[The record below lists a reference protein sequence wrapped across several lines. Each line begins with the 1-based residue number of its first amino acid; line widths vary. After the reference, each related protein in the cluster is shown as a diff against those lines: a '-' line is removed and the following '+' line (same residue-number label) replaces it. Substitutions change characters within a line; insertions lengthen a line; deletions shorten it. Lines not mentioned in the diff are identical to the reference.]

1 MGNEYIFT
9 GPGHYDDQSETV
21 AGRRLV
27 IHTAKGAASV
37 SLFASLCVVLSY
49 FFILWYQSSMANR
62 ISLRLIV
69 FACLVNSIYNV
80 MQLTVTSILDTS
92 SSCRPAIYVVIVT
105 DIMCC
110 MCLAMI
116 GVNLVMILIV
126 RINHPA
132 KMEKY
137 YYACIILVTLLGL
150 LMPLASNNPG
160 TAPSGR
166 MCWYLY
172 YFVGRVTRVFKWMWY
187 YGCIIFSI
195 VLATICSGLII
206 AKFARRKDLFGGTLD
221 MASKGERFGNTEGIT
236 NYRRHVRPGQNT
248 TVIFR
253 KVILRCICYPLI
265 PLICKGCGVGIEA
278 AGIAVAYIP
287 IGLLVADAL
296 LANLIG
302 FFISC
307 IYFTDPPVLAVIREL
322 FGRAKRRY
330 VDEYCSAQPLRKQ
343 HPSPQSSARRF
354 AQKHKGSL
362 EQLSNWT
369 LQRFF
374 SADDVSTV
382 SKHSSRSDTSLYA
395 LSLSPESS
403 IYGNGSELLSGL
415 NTRILEKKAK
425 ALEAVQGRTSV
436 SVGIIANN
444 TSKDER
450 RIKEGIDSPTE
461 IVRSASTGRRY
472 THPHINISDPH
483 GRVAER
489 VSRIINSPGLVSSNP
504 STLSDSNDVNATGGK
519 EEQEEENREEEEN
532 EEEKKG
538 KGYYYSFIRRVYQIC
553 FPCLIGKDKKHE
565 LLYIM
570 PMHLVSGDQRIKRA
584 AMESMSM
591 NEMWALDAVQRH
603 STVRRGSDANSRRS
617 HRAFNTM
624 PGDTMSG
631 ESEKKGHSVRMV
643 EPYRYP
649 RLAMFIHWLLVNIFR
664 VKPTVQQ
671 DSEHSIELFDVTERD
686 APGHLEPIMQRP
698 IRDIEHGD
706 LHHQLHQLQV
716 AHNVA
721 EASRDSDKRASG
733 NGVEES
739 LENSDNDSNNFF
751 KRSSIRAV
759 SFSQPNTDKPDIN
772 KFTPESILRT
782 FSNTSSQY
790 EERFQYPNVDY
801 ENDDPKGKRPIMQ
814 RLRTLEREP
823 PFKSILPGKDNSSRK
838 SVKSADSTQTS
849 AEKFVV
855 TVTDTGGDPTHQEVY
870 PVHLEDKSI
879 KENNNQQQHRPRIFR
894 RVSDMSPQQWAK
906 DKSLL
911 QHVWGRGSSPSKSI
925 KIAKQFAG
933 RVGDTSIV
941 KSMNNRYG
949 SSSSPTSE
957 HYSENLSPPQSLQFP
972 SSSPESSHSELYAQA
987 LDARP
992 RHLIKKPIEK
1002 QSLNTVK
1009 SSATQFDPSTAETLM
1024 LDDFGMDHFVQPNI
1038 RPQPTE
1044 KERCVIN
1051 QAVESLYGFSSGAT
1065 RVIYVHSWNQEGMNR
1080 VVVREEPWDYDI
1092 MILRALQQF

>member
-1 MGNEYIFT
+1 MEYENIFS
-9 GPGHYDDQSETV
+9 GPGHYDDQSGTV
-21 AGRRLV
+21 AGRHLV
-27 IHTAKGAASV
+27 VHTAKGAASV
-37 SLFASLCVVLSY
+37 SLFASVCVVLSY

-92 SSCRPAIYVVIVT
+92 SSCRPAIYVVIAT

-137 YYACIILVTLLGL
+137 YYACIIVVTLLGIL
-150 LMPLASNNPG
+150 IPLAPNTSG
-160 TAPSGR
+160 SAPSGR
-166 MCWYLY
+166 MC
-172 YFVGRVTRVFKWMWY
+172 
-187 YGCIIFSI
+187 C
-195 VLATICSGLII
+195 GLII
-206 AKFARRKDLFGGTLD
+206 AKFARRQDLFGGTLD

-236 NYRRHVRPGQNT
+236 NYRRHVRPGQKT

-278 AGIAVAYIP
+278 AGIAVVYIP
-287 IGLLVADAL
+287 IGLLTADAL
-296 LANLIG
+296 LANLIENAGELG

-343 HPSPQSSARRF
+343 QRPPQSSALF
-354 AQKHKGSL
+354 AQKHNDSL
-362 EQLSNWT
+362 EQLSSWT
-369 LQRFF
+369 PRRFF
-374 SADDVSTV
+374 SADDVSTI
-382 SKHSSRSDTSLYA
+382 SKHSSRSDMSLHA
-395 LSLSPESS
+395 LALSPESS
-403 IYGNGSELLSGL
+403 IYGNGSDLLSGV

-425 ALEAVQGRTSV
+425 ALETVQGRTSV

-444 TSKDER
+444 TAKDKR
-450 RIKEGIDSPTE
+450 KEKEDIDSPTE

-472 THPHINISDPH
+472 THPHIDISDPH
-483 GRVAER
+483 GRISER
-489 VSRIINSPGLVSSNP
+489 VSRIINSPKLMSSNT
-504 STLSDSNDVNATGGK
+504 STLSDSNDISGTGGK
-519 EEQEEENREEEEN
+519 EEQEEEKREEEE
-532 EEEKKG
+532 EEKY
-538 KGYYYSFIRRVYQIC
+538 YYYSFIRRIYQTC
-553 FPCLIGKDKKHE
+553 FPCLIAKDKKDE
-565 LLYIM
+565 VLYTM
-570 PMHLVSGDQRIKRA
+570 PMHLVSGDQGIKRA

-591 NEMWALDAVQRH
+591 NEMWALDAVQQH
-603 STVRRGSDANSRRS
+603 STVRRGASVNSRRS
-617 HRAFNTM
+617 HRAFNTVL
-624 PGDTMSG
+624 GNTMSR
-631 ESEKKGHSVRMV
+631 ELEKKGQSVQMV
-643 EPYRYP
+643 EPYPYP
-649 RLAMFIHWLLVNIFR
+649 RLAMFIHWVLVNIFR

-671 DSEHSIELFDVTERD
+671 DSERSIELVDVTARN
-686 APGHLEPIMQRP
+686 APGHLEPIMRRP
-698 IRDIEHGD
+698 SQDIEHGY
-706 LHHQLHQLQV
+706 LHNQHHQLQV
-716 AHNVA
+716 AQNVA
-721 EASRDSDKRASG
+721 EASRDGDRRANG
-733 NGVEES
+733 NGVE
-739 LENSDNDSNNFF
+739 DNDDDSNNFF

-759 SFSQPNTDKPDIN
+759 SFSESNTDKPDIN
-772 KFTPESILRT
+772 RSTPILRT

-790 EERFQYPNVDY
+790 EERFQHPNVDH
-801 ENDDPKGKRPIMQ
+801 ENDDPKGKRPIMR
-814 RLRTLEREP
+814 RLRTREREP
-823 PFKSILPGKDNSSRK
+823 PFSSILPGKDNSSRK
-838 SVKSADSTQTS
+838 SVKSADGIQTS

-870 PVHLEDKSI
+870 PIHLEDKPT

-894 RVSDMSPQQWAK
+894 RVSDMSPQQWTK

-957 HYSENLSPPQSLQFP
+957 NNSENLSPPQSLQFP

-992 RHLIKKPIEK
+992 RHLAKKPIGK

-1009 SSATQFDPSTAETLM
+1009 LSATQFDPSTAETLM
-1024 LDDFGMDHFVQPNI
+1024 LDDFGMDHFVQPNS

-1044 KERCVIN
+1044 KERCVIDR
-1051 QAVESLYGFSSGAT
+1051 AVESIYGFSSGAT